1 MTNNTWERS
10 VPMETITA
18 VHRNHSGEIINF
30 VTSEGRVISYRKA
43 LMDVEQ
49 GLIQG
54 IQTFQ
59 DTNGRLSLMPELEL
73 SFDQYPNLF

>member
-1 MTNNTWERS
+1 
-10 VPMETITA
+10 METITA
-18 VHRNHSGEIINF
+18 VHRNHYGEIINF

-54 IQTFQ
+54 LQTFE
-59 DTNGRLSLMPELEL
+59 DTNGTMSLMPEYEQ

>member
-1 MTNNTWERS
+1 
-10 VPMETITA
+10 METITA
-18 VHRNHSGEIINF
+18 VHRNHFGEIINF

-54 IQTFQ
+54 IQTIQ
-59 DTNGRLSLMPELEL
+59 DSNGTLSLMPEIEQ
-73 SFDQYPNLF
+73 SFEHFPNIF